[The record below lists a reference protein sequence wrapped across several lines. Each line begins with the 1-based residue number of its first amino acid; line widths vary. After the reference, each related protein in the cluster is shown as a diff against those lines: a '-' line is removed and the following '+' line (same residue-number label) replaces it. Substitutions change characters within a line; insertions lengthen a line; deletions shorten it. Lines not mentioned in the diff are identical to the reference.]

1 MNVQLHLLLIHGF
14 PLDHSLWQPNLE
26 ALGRAAHVL
35 APDLLAF
42 EIAEEVPAV
51 LTMEHL
57 AEQLKAQLDAQGIQ
71 RTVLCGLSMGG
82 YVALAFLERWPER
95 LAGLILCN
103 TRSIADTEE
112 AKQGR
117 EATALDALAKGSA
130 VMARAM
136 APKLLSEH
144 SRTMAPEL
152 LHTVEAM
159 IASQRPEAIAAAS
172 RGMALRPDRTLVLHA
187 TETPTLIITG
197 EHDALMPLP
206 TSQAMATAAPRST
219 LVVLPHAG
227 HLSNMEAADGFN
239 KAVLAFLRTL
249 SEDWPNGPEA

>member
-1 MNVQLHLLLIHGF
+1 MNARPHLLLIHGF

-26 ALGRAAHVL
+26 VLGSVAHVM

-42 EIAEEVPAV
+42 RSAEEVPAV

-57 AEQLKAQLDAQGIQ
+57 AEQLKEQLDAKGIQ

-95 LAGLILCN
+95 VAGLILCN
-103 TRSIADTEE
+103 TRSTGDTEE

-130 VMARAM
+130 VIARAM
-136 APKLLSEH
+136 TPKLLSEH
-144 SRTMAPEL
+144 TRSTAPAL
-152 LHTVEAM
+152 LNTVEAM
-159 IASQRPEAIAAAS
+159 IARQRPEAIAAAS
-172 RGMALRPDRTLVLHA
+172 RGMALRPDRTPVLRESKA
-187 TETPTLIITG
+187 PTLIITS
-197 EHDALMPLP
+197 ENDALMPLP
-206 TSQAMATAAPRST
+206 TSQAMAEASAHST

-227 HLSNMEAADGFN
+227 HLSNMEAAEGFN
-239 KAVLAFLRTL
+239 KAVTDFLRTL
-249 SEDWPNGPEA
+249 PEA

>member
-1 MNVQLHLLLIHGF
+1 MNAQPHLLLIHGF

-26 ALGRAAHVL
+26 ALGSVAHLL

-42 EIAEEVPAV
+42 GTAEEVPAV

-57 AEQLKAQLDAQGIQ
+57 ANQLKEQLDAKGIQ

-95 LAGLILCN
+95 VAGLILCN
-103 TRSIADTEE
+103 TRSTGDTEE
-112 AKQGR
+112 GKQGR

-130 VMARAM
+130 VIARAM
-136 APKLLSEH
+136 VPKLLSEH
-144 SRTMAPEL
+144 TRSTAPEL
-152 LHTVEAM
+152 AHTVEAM
-159 IASQRPEAIAAAS
+159 IARQRPEAIAAAS
-172 RGMALRPDRTLVLHA
+172 RGMALRPDRTSILRA
-187 TETPTLIITG
+187 SDTPTLIITS

-206 TSQAMATAAPRST
+206 TSQAMADASAHST

-227 HLSNMEAADGFN
+227 HLSNMEAPEGFN
-239 KAVLAFLRTL
+239 KAVTDFLRTL
-249 SEDWPNGPEA
+249 TGA